1 MQDGSRRTT
10 GVLLVAAATSFW
22 IGWALMPGVGITDAT
37 LILESVAAHRSAVL
51 VSSALHLVCATLFA
65 VAIPGLA
72 RFAADGDRALR
83 LAPPLLAVG
92 ACAIAA
98 DAIFHF
104 AAYEMTAPG
113 VDRAA
118 VFPVMVGM
126 QTRDLAFLVP
136 MVLALFLGA
145 GALAGGASRAG
156 CVSRWNPRLHGVAF
170 AVALTAGP
178 LLGPRGHG
186 RAVGLTFL
194 ALISASVAWVGAALA
209 RGVRA

>member
-1 MQDGSRRTT
+1 MTDASRTT
-10 GVLLVAAATSFW
+10 GVLLVAAAAAFW

-37 LILESVAAHRSAVL
+37 LILESVAAHRVAVL
-51 VSSALHLVCATLFA
+51 ASSALHLVTATLFA

-72 RFAADGDRALR
+72 RLAAGGNRALT

-113 VDRAA
+113 VDRTA
-118 VFPVMVGM
+118 VLPVMVGM
-126 QTRDLAFLVP
+126 QTRDLAFLMP
-136 MVLALFLGA
+136 MVLALFLGM

-156 CVSRWNPRLHGVAF
+156 WVSRWNPRLHGLAF
-170 AVALTAGP
+170 AIAVTAGP

-186 RAVGLTFL
+186 RVVGLVFL
-194 ALISASVAWVGAALA
+194 ALVSASVAWVGAAFA
-209 RGVRA
+209 RSVRP